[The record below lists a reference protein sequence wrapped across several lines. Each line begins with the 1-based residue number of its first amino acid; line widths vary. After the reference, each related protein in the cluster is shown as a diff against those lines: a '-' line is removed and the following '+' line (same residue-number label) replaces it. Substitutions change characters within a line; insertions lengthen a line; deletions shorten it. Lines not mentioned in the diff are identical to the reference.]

1 MVTLND
7 LKHSKRAEIVRLA
20 SQYGVHN
27 VRVFGSVARGESVAT
42 SDVDFLVDGLENAP
56 WGGGRLLMELEQ
68 LLGCQVDLVSLEDLH
83 ESIRDRVLREA
94 VGL

>member
-7 LKHSKRAEIVRLA
+7 LKQRKRDEILRLA
-20 SQYGVHN
+20 GQYGVHN
-27 VRVFGSVARGESVAT
+27 VRVFGSVARDESVAT

-56 WGGGRLLMELEQ
+56 WGGGRLLIELEQ
-68 LLGCQVDLVSLEDLH
+68 LLGCHVDLVSLEDLH
-83 ESIRDRVLREA
+83 ESIRERVLNEA